1 MKLLTIDINGYC
13 NLGCEFCYQNLDG
26 SELSE
31 EEILKI
37 LDKNPNFADIEIGGG
52 EPFLHKNIINII
64 KNIREKGKKL
74 HISTN
79 ATRIPEGFLELEDRL
94 RQGSQVQVSLHASNP
109 ELYKEITKRD
119 LFNAV
124 IDNIKKIKPRYSTLI
139 SSAIY
144 QANFDD
150 VPNIVDLS
158 SELELPL
165 RVSLVFPVGNGKN
178 VDLLTP
184 KQIDDLKSYLLL
196 KKVEKGEMID
206 SPIVHENN
214 CIALQSFYGI
224 EKQGICPAD
233 SGKLYVSPVG
243 EEYNCEFLRG

>member
-1 MKLLTIDINGYC
+1 MNTLTIDVNGYC

-52 EPFLHKNIINII
+52 EPFLHKDIISII
-64 KNIREKGKKL
+64 KSMREKGKKL

-109 ELYKEITKRD
+109 ELYKKITKKD

-124 IDNIKKIKPRYSTLI
+124 IDNIGKIKPRYSTLI

-178 VDLLTP
+178 VDLLTA
-184 KQIDDLKSYLLL
+184 KQIGDLKSYLLF
-196 KKVEKGEMID
+196 KKIEGNMID
-206 SPIVHENN
+206 SPIIHENN
-214 CIALQSFYGI
+214 CVALQNFYGI
-224 EKQGICPAD
+224 VKRGICPAD
-233 SGKLYVSPVG
+233 SGKLYVSPAG